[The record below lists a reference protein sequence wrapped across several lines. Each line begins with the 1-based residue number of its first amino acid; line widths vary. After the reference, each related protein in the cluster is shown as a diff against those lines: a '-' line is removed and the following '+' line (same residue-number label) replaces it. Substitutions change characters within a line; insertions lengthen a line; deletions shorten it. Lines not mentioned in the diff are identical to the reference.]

1 MHCDVVGAAAVGVVS
16 IRLRLGPNGGLGPLS
31 DLERLGGGHHAHLHL
46 LLDAVCTL
54 ILLVDHLAAMGVDS
68 VIYGFEVLVKSI
80 LRTKV
85 LQGEFGG
92 LLVRLETLNE
102 HL

>member
-16 IRLRLGPNGGLGPLS
+16 IRLRLRPDGRLGPLS

-54 ILLVDHLAAMGVDS
+54 VLLVDHLAAMGVDS
-68 VIYGFEVLVKSI
+68 IINSLEVLVKGI

-85 LQGEFGG
+85 LQSEF
-92 LLVRLETLNE
+92 
-102 HL
+102 